1 MIIVSTGDVACSH
14 CRAVTALGLLEIRDS
29 ATFTCAHCGTPGI
42 IDAAK
47 YAHDIAMYEWARRQ
61 FDGGGDTPD

>member
-29 ATFTCAHCGTPGI
+29 ATFTCGYCGAQSG

-61 FDGGGDTPD
+61 FGGGGDAPD

>member
-1 MIIVSTGDVACSH
+1 MIIVSTGDVTCSR
-14 CRAVTALGLLEIRDS
+14 CNGVSVLGLLEIRDC
-29 ATFTCAHCGTPGI
+29 AAFTCGHCGTQSG

-61 FDGGGDTPD
+61 FGGGGAPD